1 MSIKDCAEVIE
12 KCSEQDGWRMTEEIG
27 GTFKES
33 SVSRKCFRGSVGWRF
48 WICLYLI
55 PLASAQ
61 SFRGRLYS
69 NIDEREIGTEPGR
82 AISL

>member
-1 MSIKDCAEVIE
+1 MSIKDYAEVIE
-12 KCSEQDGWRMTEEIG
+12 KCSEHDGWRMTEEIG

-48 WICLYLI
+48 WNCLHLI
-55 PLASAQ
+55 LSASAQ
-61 SFRGRLYS
+61 SFRGHLYS
-69 NIDEREIGTEPGR
+69 DIDKRETGTEPGR

>member
-12 KCSEQDGWRMTEEIG
+12 KCSEHDGWRITEEVG

-33 SVSRKCFRGSVGWRF
+33 SVSRKCFRDSVDWRF

-55 PLASAQ
+55 LLDSAQ

-69 NIDEREIGTEPGR
+69 DIDERETGTGPSR